1 MAVKALI
8 AQSVAEMRGSSIV
21 RAEASMRVFMMESE
35 VDDDGIC
42 Q

>member
-21 RAEASMRVFMMESE
+21 RAEVRMEVFMMESE
-35 VDDDGIC
+35 VVDDGNC